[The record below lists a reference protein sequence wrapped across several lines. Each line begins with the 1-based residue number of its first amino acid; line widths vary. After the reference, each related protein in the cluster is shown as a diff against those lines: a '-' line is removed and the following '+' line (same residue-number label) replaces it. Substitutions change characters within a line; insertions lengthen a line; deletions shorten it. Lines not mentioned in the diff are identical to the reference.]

1 MSDTVSD
8 IQRTIMNLEAH
19 IIECDRV
26 IERLV
31 GIRSQIYKEID
42 NYLYVI
48 ERQKA
53 RCQSNLGVLEK
64 ANGILGNE
72 FHASKKGWR
81 EEVLFR
87 DHFTCQRCSST
98 NELTVHHII
107 PKSICSDELQWD
119 VSNGITLCQACHN
132 EWHTLYPTNPSVRV
146 FINWLGD
153 PPR

>member
-1 MSDTVSD
+1 MSDTVAD

-19 IIECDRV
+19 IVECDRV

-31 GIRSQIYKEID
+31 GIRGQIYKEID

-53 RCQSNLGVLEK
+53 RCQNNLGVLEK
-64 ANGILGNE
+64 ANGILSNE

-107 PKSICSDELQWD
+107 PKSICSDEL
-119 VSNGITLCQACHN
+119 
-132 EWHTLYPTNPSVRV
+132 
-146 FINWLGD
+146 
-153 PPR
+153 